1 MMQVLDARAADFAQ
15 TRERRSVRADPHQKI
30 RPGPGARQGR
40 AKMRRAEENEM
51 VQTLGP
57 RMPGERRVV
66 ASAAC
71 DEATHA
77 VTDDSQLFDSMW
89 PCTNQ
94 PFHQVAKLAAID
106 GDMTAVL

>member
-1 MMQVLDARAADFAQ
+1 
-15 TRERRSVRADPHQKI
+15 
-30 RPGPGARQGR
+30 
-40 AKMRRAEENEM
+40 
-51 VQTLGP
+51 
-57 RMPGERRVV
+57 
-66 ASAAC
+66 
-71 DEATHA
+71 